1 MNTQTASGE
10 PRVQT
15 TDPPSKTT
23 HTVPDP
29 ANFALKEDDTIASK
43 CKRVHAFGCRYLRDP
58 ESIRGDI
65 RCSVD
70 LLDSLNG
77 YCAAETLAKPRA
89 TMVPCAIEKLKELA
103 TAGHYAE

>member
-1 MNTQTASGE
+1 MT
-10 PRVQT
+10 
-15 TDPPSKTT
+15 
-23 HTVPDP
+23 
-29 ANFALKEDDTIASK
+29 
-43 CKRVHAFGCRYLRDP
+43 P
-58 ESIRGDI
+58 ESVRGDI

-70 LLDSLNG
+70 LLGALDG

>member
-1 MNTQTASGE
+1 MASDRTGRNPSHRSGRTTQPASA
-10 PRVQT
+10 
-15 TDPPSKTT
+15 
-23 HTVPDP
+23 P
-29 ANFALKEDDTIASK
+29 AYFALKEDDTTKSK
-43 CKRVHAFGCRYLRDP
+43 YKRIHAFGCRYLRDP